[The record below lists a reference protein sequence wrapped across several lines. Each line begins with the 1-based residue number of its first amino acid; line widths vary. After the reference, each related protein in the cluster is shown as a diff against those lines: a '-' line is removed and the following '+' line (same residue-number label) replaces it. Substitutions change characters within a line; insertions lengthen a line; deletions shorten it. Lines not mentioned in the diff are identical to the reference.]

1 MAKMI
6 GFRPNA
12 RDEAMIEAERQR
24 LVEYHN
30 GAPITKCAAIRALF
44 DELETA
50 REMAD
55 A

>member
-24 LVEYHN
+24 LVEYGYPPLAN
-30 GAPITKCAAIRALF
+30 CA
-44 DELETA
+44 
-50 REMAD
+50 
-55 A
+55 

>member
-24 LVEYHN
+24 LVEYHMRMAGHTLN
-30 GAPITKCAAIRALF
+30 
-44 DELETA
+44 
-50 REMAD
+50 RE
-55 A
+55 